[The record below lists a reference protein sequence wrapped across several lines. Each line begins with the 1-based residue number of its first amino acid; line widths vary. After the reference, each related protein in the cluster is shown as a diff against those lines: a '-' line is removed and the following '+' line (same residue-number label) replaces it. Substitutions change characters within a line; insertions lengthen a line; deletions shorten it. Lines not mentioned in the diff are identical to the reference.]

1 MKLTRGS
8 GETQM
13 TNQSLARR
21 QLTGDI
27 VVPGTSEFQVELT
40 ASQISQMAAVTKTL
54 IMETDGLNRDVEAF
68 VTKPGRSVANQQ
80 NITEFS
86 ALMVNNFQRA
96 AVGVQAQAFAA
107 IMDKQPKEQVTR
119 IIEVPQRGLLPR

>member
-1 MKLTRGS
+1 
-8 GETQM
+8 M

-107 IMDKQPKEQVTR
+107 IMDKQPREQVTR
-119 IIEVPQRGLLPR
+119 IIEVPQRGLLTRFFGR